1 MDLLVVGCEFIR
13 DTANA
18 DLRTK
23 MVGSGR
29 TTLMAVVRLLIMAD
43 LVDVDLILKQVEK
56 VWFR

>member
-1 MDLLVVGCEFIR
+1 
-13 DTANA
+13 
-18 DLRTK
+18 